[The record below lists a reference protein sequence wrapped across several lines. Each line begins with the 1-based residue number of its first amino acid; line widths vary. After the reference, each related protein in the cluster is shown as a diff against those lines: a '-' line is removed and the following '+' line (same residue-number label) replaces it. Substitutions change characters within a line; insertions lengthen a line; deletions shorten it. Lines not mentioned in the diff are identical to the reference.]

1 MNTETQTQTRRFDC
15 TCNGCRDYPTRPSQV
30 WHHSQIAEKEK
41 GTYYFTPQAMRF
53 FSSRIS
59 DFKGVLRNGDAIESL
74 SVIVSSRYGYEGA
87 VREYETVILCPYGT
101 IHREGAK
108 YDTLKK
114 ARKEWDY
121 AIAHFAPC
129 SCHGCILNREGRGLR
144 A

>member
-1 MNTETQTQTRRFDC
+1 MNTETQLTRFDC
-15 TCNGCRDYPTRPSQV
+15 SCNGCRDYPTRPGEV
-30 WHHSQIAEKEK
+30 WNHSQIADREK

-59 DFKGVLRNGDAIESL
+59 DFRAVLREGDAIQSL

-87 VREYETVILCPYGT
+87 TRDYEIVMLCPYGT

-108 YDTLKK
+108 FDTLKK
-114 ARKEWDY
+114 ARKDWDLTLS
-121 AIAHFAPC
+121 AFAPC
-129 SCHGCILNREGRGLR
+129 SCHGCTLNREGRKAR